1 MAQDTVAN
9 FNSAFF
15 TSCSSVNSIMGV
27 AKKCKRR
34 LGGEMLYPNGYLRSV
49 WVVQLRP
56 HFGPF
61 FFLSLAH
68 YALFIDHEQ

>member
-1 MAQDTVAN
+1 MAQDIVAN

-15 TSCSSVNSIMGV
+15 TSCNSMNSIIGV
-27 AKKCKRR
+27 TKKRKCR

-49 WVVQLRP
+49 WVVRLRP

-61 FFLSLAH
+61 FF
-68 YALFIDHEQ
+68 